1 MTMRLLDVDDR
12 LLEEARR
19 LLGAATAR
27 EAVNRSLAEVVRGE
41 HDRRGAAAP
50 ARSRGGVR
58 GSEPR
63 RA

>member
-1 MTMRLLDVDDR
+1 MRMLDVDDR

-19 LLGAATAR
+19 LLGASTAR

-41 HDRRGAAAP
+41 HDRRGDAAA
-50 ARSRGGVR
+50 ARPRSGVR
-58 GSEPR
+58 GRAPR